1 MIPAARLPS
10 DPLDSCPRVLPLR
23 LSEFINQ
30 QREPIMV
37 EWETFARRLGAT
49 TENMDI
55 AALRDHASE
64 MLTAIAA
71 DLETPQT
78 ELEQR
83 RKSTG
88 EAPDEAGGAAT
99 PAQQHGADRADRGFS
114 IEEMVSEYRAL
125 RASVI
130 RLWMSTCETLGET
143 DVRDMVRFNEAI
155 DQALAESVVRYTA
168 DLDESREMF
177 IAILGHDLRTP
188 LGAIIT
194 SSGFMLQTDELV
206 EPHLTLTSRIASSS
220 RRMERMI
227 GDLLDLTRSRLGG
240 GIPIERAWMNVETV
254 VRDVVSELA
263 AVHAE
268 RAVAVDVTGDMGGS
282 WDEGRLTQVMAN
294 LVGNALEHGDPE
306 TPVSVTLS
314 GDREAVTIAV
324 HNDGVPIAPGMLSR
338 IFDPMKRR
346 RARTDRLPNAT
357 PHLGLG
363 LYIAERIITAHG
375 GTIDVV
381 STASA
386 GTTFTIHLPR
396 KASVPGR

>member
-1 MIPAARLPS
+1 
-10 DPLDSCPRVLPLR
+10 VLPLR

-49 TENMDI
+49 TATMDI

-64 MLTAIAA
+64 MLTVIAA

-78 ELEQR
+78 EFQQR

-88 EAPDEAGGAAT
+88 EAPDNAGDPST
-99 PAQQHGADRADRGFS
+99 PAEEHGADRADRGFS
-114 IEEMVSEYRAL
+114 IEQMVSEYRAL

-130 RLWMSTCETLGET
+130 RLWMATCETLGEA
-143 DVRDMVRFNEAI
+143 DLRDMTRFNEAV

-168 DLDESREMF
+168 DLEESREMF

-188 LGAIIT
+188 LGAIVT
-194 SSGFMLQTDELV
+194 SSAFMLETAELA

-220 RRMERMI
+220 RRMQRMI
-227 GDLLDLTRSRLGG
+227 GDLLDFTRSRLGG
-240 GIPIERAWMNVETV
+240 GIPIERAPMSMETV

-263 AVHAE
+263 AVHPE
-268 RAVAVDVTGDMGGS
+268 RVVEVNVTGDLSGS

-306 TPVSVTLS
+306 KPVSVTLS
-314 GDREAVTIAV
+314 GGSNEVRVAV
-324 HNDGVPIAPGMLSR
+324 HNHGVPIVPSMLSR
-338 IFDPMKRR
+338 IFNPMKRR
-346 RARTDRLPNAT
+346 QGRGGRAPDVTS
-357 PHLGLG
+357 HLGLG
-363 LYIAERIITAHG
+363 LYIAERIISAHR
-375 GTIDVV
+375 GTVDVT
-381 STASA
+381 STASE
-386 GTTFTIHLPR
+386 GTTFTIRLPR
-396 KASVPGR
+396 